1 MASAYRTPP
10 FYRTAR
16 PGKTRGS
23 VRMTAPSTGSAKS
36 NMCVAPLV
44 HIDGTGNKTVISER
58 AVKRSPKVDL

>member
-1 MASAYRTPP
+1 
-10 FYRTAR
+10 
-16 PGKTRGS
+16 
-23 VRMTAPSTGSAKS
+23 MTAPSTGSAKS